1 MNRIN
6 KAVGWVFAM
15 IFPLYITHCVSNC
28 YTEEHIPFTA
38 GLIDDGHTGITRFF
52 MYILAFISGISP
64 GILIFLV
71 YNIIKF
77 FYKRQLERKLFLEQ
91 L

>member
-6 KAVGWVFAM
+6 KAVGWVFMM
-15 IFPLYITHCVSNC
+15 ILPLYITHCVSNC
-28 YTEEHIPFTA
+28 YTDEYIPFTE
-38 GLIDDGHTGITRFF
+38 GLIDDDLTGIKRFF
-52 MYILAFISGISP
+52 MYVVAFISGITP